1 MNTKEI
7 LQKQNA
13 RNTLSKKNK
22 NKLLAVFLSGGL
34 VSCTIGAQVVSAQ
47 SIDTFSYEN
56 YKNSINAKKIP
67 GLTKKTI
74 TFNMAHPTDLV
85 IDNIDLSGLTVSE
98 LMVYAK
104 RIDPSKLRITQNSI
118 TIPKEEILALKFT
131 PNRLYNTSINFTDG
145 SYASGYIFI
154 NIINDP
160 SIPPNTD
167 SDSGSSKPEEDSS
180 GKDDITNKP
189 EQKPDDNDNTDTPNN
204 PDDNK
209 NDTETNPD
217 QGSSDN
223 NKPNG
228 DTENTHIPTINRENF
243 VFNRDDAKDLV
254 IQNVDLNGLTITD
267 IYMYGAKMDVNKV
280 KVVDNSIVI
289 SKEAIFDLGF
299 KNGTYYLAFHFSNG
313 AIISNYVSITITDS
327 DNVSNVKPPQVN
339 ENIGAITPPPN
350 SNPDNNNNNNNN
362 NNETPNPDNNSGN
375 DSIAKPPTSDDK
387 VEIIQPEV
395 EKQTIVFNRDNATD
409 VVIKNVDFKGLTL
422 TEFYIYGRKIDINK
436 LKITENSI
444 TIPKEVIFDLYLKN
458 STYYTSAIFSNGTYV
473 SGVAA
478 IQIVDNDIL
487 NPGNKDEYTDDT
499 IRQPNMITQNF
510 EFDLSNPMGIEIT
523 HVNFDGTKLKNIT
536 IGNKILN
543 SSKFSTTDNSIIISG
558 DVLKSLNLDVNTHQI
573 VFTFSNG
580 VTLSGYSDLIVINST
595 NITTKPMINVNA
607 NTNGEIEIP
616 NLIPEGSKITS
627 ITINNKILDVIYR
640 DNNSYLRTGY
650 TYRNSKHSVY
660 IENNKLFIPIETLSY
675 ISSNSNNYKIN
686 IRLDDGSSISQ
697 EIYIKSNNN
706 GNNSNTNSSIN
717 SNNSNTNN
725 NINGNNSNTNN
736 NINSN
741 NSNTNSNING
751 NNSNTNNNIN
761 GNNSNTNSNIN
772 SNNSSSNT
780 NGNDNTNNNISSN
793 TSNNKY
799 TSTVINT
806 SSSKSSNITYANN
819 TINTN
824 TTNELNKNINEIK
837 NDVDTNTPESI
848 TSSANVTTSS
858 NIDKSVNDTVIPS
871 SIESSST
878 INSKKS
884 FIPKFIA
891 ICTGLFVA
899 ILAIL
904 SGLKFTKKNN

>member
-267 IYMYGAKMDVNKV
+267 IYMYGAKMDVNKI

-327 DNVSNVKPPQVN
+327 DNVANVKPPQVN

-362 NNETPNPDNNSGN
+362 NNNGTPNPDNNSGN

-409 VVIKNVDFKGLTL
+409 IVIKNVDFKGLTL

-543 SSKFSTTDNSIIISG
+543 SSKFSTTDNSIIISA

-697 EIYIKSNNN
+697 EIYIKSDN
-706 GNNSNTNSSIN
+706 
-717 SNNSNTNN
+717 
-725 NINGNNSNTNN
+725 
-736 NINSN
+736 
-741 NSNTNSNING
+741 NG

-793 TSNNKY
+793 TSNKKY
-799 TSTVINT
+799 TSNVINT

-848 TSSANVTTSS
+848 TSSANATTSS

-904 SGLKFTKKNN
+904 SGLKFTKKIIKK

>member
-189 EQKPDDNDNTDTPNN
+189 EQKPDDNNNNNTDTPNN

-327 DNVSNVKPPQVN
+327 DNVANVKPPQVN

-350 SNPDNNNNNNNN
+350 SNPDNNNNNNNNN

-543 SSKFSTTDNSIIISG
+543 SSKFSTTDNSIIISA

-725 NINGNNSNTNN
+725 NINGNNSNTN
-736 NINSN
+736 
-741 NSNTNSNING
+741 
-751 NNSNTNNNIN
+751 
-761 GNNSNTNSNIN
+761 SNIN

-848 TSSANVTTSS
+848 TSSANATTSS

>member
-167 SDSGSSKPEEDSS
+167 SDSASSKPEEDSS
-180 GKDDITNKP
+180 GKDDITNNP

-327 DNVSNVKPPQVN
+327 DNVANVKPPQVN

-362 NNETPNPDNNSGN
+362 NNNKPNGS
-375 DSIAKPPTSDDK
+375 
-387 VEIIQPEV
+387 
-395 EKQTIVFNRDNATD
+395 NA
-409 VVIKNVDFKGLTL
+409 
-422 TEFYIYGRKIDINK
+422 
-436 LKITENSI
+436 
-444 TIPKEVIFDLYLKN
+444 
-458 STYYTSAIFSNGTYV
+458 
-473 SGVAA
+473 
-478 IQIVDNDIL
+478 
-487 NPGNKDEYTDDT
+487 
-499 IRQPNMITQNF
+499 
-510 EFDLSNPMGIEIT
+510 
-523 HVNFDGTKLKNIT
+523 
-536 IGNKILN
+536 
-543 SSKFSTTDNSIIISG
+543 
-558 DVLKSLNLDVNTHQI
+558 
-573 VFTFSNG
+573 
-580 VTLSGYSDLIVINST
+580 ST
-595 NITTKPMINVNA
+595 NGQTLQKPTA
-607 NTNGEIEIP
+607 NGQAAQAPAGATGGQRVHVLSEALAQQLAGRQAASPQDPDGDTPVQETVQAVTMQAEDRRWYY
-616 NLIPEGSKITS
+616 LGTALGALLLAALGAGSA
-627 ITINNKILDVIYR
+627 VGYYR
-640 DNNSYLRTGY
+640 KGR
-650 TYRNSKHSVY
+650 
-660 IENNKLFIPIETLSY
+660 
-675 ISSNSNNYKIN
+675 
-686 IRLDDGSSISQ
+686 
-697 EIYIKSNNN
+697 
-706 GNNSNTNSSIN
+706 
-717 SNNSNTNN
+717 
-725 NINGNNSNTNN
+725 
-736 NINSN
+736 
-741 NSNTNSNING
+741 
-751 NNSNTNNNIN
+751 
-761 GNNSNTNSNIN
+761 
-772 SNNSSSNT
+772 
-780 NGNDNTNNNISSN
+780 
-793 TSNNKY
+793 
-799 TSTVINT
+799 
-806 SSSKSSNITYANN
+806 
-819 TINTN
+819 
-824 TTNELNKNINEIK
+824 
-837 NDVDTNTPESI
+837 
-848 TSSANVTTSS
+848 
-858 NIDKSVNDTVIPS
+858 ID
-871 SIESSST
+871 
-878 INSKKS
+878 
-884 FIPKFIA
+884 A
-891 ICTGLFVA
+891 
-899 ILAIL
+899 
-904 SGLKFTKKNN
+904 

>member
-327 DNVSNVKPPQVN
+327 DNVANVKPPQVN

-350 SNPDNNNNNNNN
+350 SNPDNNNNNNNNNNNTN

-409 VVIKNVDFKGLTL
+409 IVIKNVDFKGLTL

-543 SSKFSTTDNSIIISG
+543 SSKFSTTDNSIIISA

-717 SNNSNTNN
+717 SNNS
-725 NINGNNSNTNN
+725 
-736 NINSN
+736 
-741 NSNTNSNING
+741 
-751 NNSNTNNNIN
+751 
-761 GNNSNTNSNIN
+761 
-772 SNNSSSNT
+772 SSNT

-848 TSSANVTTSS
+848 TSSANATTSS

>member
-56 YKNSINAKKIP
+56 YKNSINTKKIP

-85 IDNIDLSGLTVSE
+85 IDNINLSGLTVSE

-104 RIDPSKLRITQNSI
+104 RIDPSKLRITPNSI
-118 TIPKEEILALKFT
+118 TIPKEEILALKFA

-327 DNVSNVKPPQVN
+327 DNVANVKPPQVN

-350 SNPDNNNNNNNN
+350 SNPDNNNNNNN

-409 VVIKNVDFKGLTL
+409 IVIKNVDFKGLTL

-543 SSKFSTTDNSIIISG
+543 SSKFSTTDNSIIISA

-580 VTLSGYSDLIVINST
+580 VTLSGYSDLIVVNST
-595 NITTKPMINVNA
+595 NITTKPMTNVNA

-697 EIYIKSNNN
+697 EIYIKSDN
-706 GNNSNTNSSIN
+706 N

-741 NSNTNSNING
+741 NSNTNS
-751 NNSNTNNNIN
+751 S
-761 GNNSNTNSNIN
+761 IN

-848 TSSANVTTSS
+848 TSSANATTSS

>member
-56 YKNSINAKKIP
+56 YKNSINTKKIP

-327 DNVSNVKPPQVN
+327 DNVANVKPPQVN

-362 NNETPNPDNNSGN
+362 NNNGTPNPDNNSGN

-409 VVIKNVDFKGLTL
+409 IVIKNVDFKGLTL

-543 SSKFSTTDNSIIISG
+543 SSKFSTTDNSIIISA

-580 VTLSGYSDLIVINST
+580 VTLSGYSDLIVVNST
-595 NITTKPMINVNA
+595 NITTKPMTNVNA

-697 EIYIKSNNN
+697 EIYIKSDN
-706 GNNSNTNSSIN
+706 N

-725 NINGNNSNTNN
+725 
-736 NINSN
+736 
-741 NSNTNSNING
+741 
-751 NNSNTNNNIN
+751 
-761 GNNSNTNSNIN
+761 NIN

-848 TSSANVTTSS
+848 TSSANATTSS

>member
-327 DNVSNVKPPQVN
+327 DNVANVKPPQVN

-350 SNPDNNNNNNNN
+350 SNPDNNNNNTNNNNNNNNN

-422 TEFYIYGRKIDINK
+422 TEFYIYGIKIDINK

-543 SSKFSTTDNSIIISG
+543 SSKFSTTDNSIIISA

-706 GNNSNTNSSIN
+706 GNNSNTN
-717 SNNSNTNN
+717 
-725 NINGNNSNTNN
+725 N
-736 NINSN
+736 NINS
-741 NSNTNSNING
+741 
-751 NNSNTNNNIN
+751 
-761 GNNSNTNSNIN
+761 NNSNTNSNIN

-848 TSSANVTTSS
+848 TSSANATTSS

>member
-160 SIPPNTD
+160 SIPPNID

-327 DNVSNVKPPQVN
+327 DNVANVKPPQVN
-339 ENIGAITPPPN
+339 ENIGAIIPPPN
-350 SNPDNNNNNNNN
+350 SNPDNNNNNNNNN

-543 SSKFSTTDNSIIISG
+543 SSKFSTTDNSIIISA

-706 GNNSNTNSSIN
+706 GNNNNTNSSIN
-717 SNNSNTNN
+717 SNN
-725 NINGNNSNTNN
+725 NNSNTNN
-736 NINSN
+736 NINS
-741 NSNTNSNING
+741 
-751 NNSNTNNNIN
+751 
-761 GNNSNTNSNIN
+761 NNSNTNSNIN

-848 TSSANVTTSS
+848 TSSANATTSS

>member
-56 YKNSINAKKIP
+56 YKNSINTKKIP

-167 SDSGSSKPEEDSS
+167 SDSASSKPEEDSS

-327 DNVSNVKPPQVN
+327 DNVANVKPPQVN

-362 NNETPNPDNNSGN
+362 NNNGTPNPDNNSGN

-409 VVIKNVDFKGLTL
+409 IVIKNVNFKGLTL

-543 SSKFSTTDNSIIISG
+543 SSKFSTTDNSIIISA

-580 VTLSGYSDLIVINST
+580 VTLSGYSDLIVVNST

-706 GNNSNTNSSIN
+706 GNNSNTN
-717 SNNSNTNN
+717 
-725 NINGNNSNTNN
+725 N

-741 NSNTNSNING
+741 NSNTNS
-751 NNSNTNNNIN
+751 NIN

-780 NGNDNTNNNISSN
+780 NANDNTNNNISSN

-848 TSSANVTTSS
+848 TSSANATTSS

>member
-160 SIPPNTD
+160 SIPPNID

-327 DNVSNVKPPQVN
+327 DNVANVKPPQVN
-339 ENIGAITPPPN
+339 ENIGAIIPPPN
-350 SNPDNNNNNNNN
+350 SNPDNNNNNNNNN

-543 SSKFSTTDNSIIISG
+543 SSKFSTTDNSIIISA

-706 GNNSNTNSSIN
+706 GNNNNNTNSSIN
-717 SNNSNTNN
+717 SNN
-725 NINGNNSNTNN
+725 NNSNTNN
-736 NINSN
+736 NINS
-741 NSNTNSNING
+741 
-751 NNSNTNNNIN
+751 
-761 GNNSNTNSNIN
+761 NNSNTNSNIN

-848 TSSANVTTSS
+848 TSSANATTSS

>member
-34 VSCTIGAQVVSAQ
+34 VSCTIGAQIVSAQ

-327 DNVSNVKPPQVN
+327 DNVANVKPPQVN

-350 SNPDNNNNNNNN
+350 SNPDNNNNNNN

-543 SSKFSTTDNSIIISG
+543 SSKFSTTDNSIIISA

-697 EIYIKSNNN
+697 EIYIKSDNN
-706 GNNSNTNSSIN
+706 G
-717 SNNSNTNN
+717 NNSNTNN
-725 NINGNNSNTNN
+725 NINGNNSNTNS
-736 NINSN
+736 NINS
-741 NSNTNSNING
+741 
-751 NNSNTNNNIN
+751 
-761 GNNSNTNSNIN
+761 NNSNTNSNIN

-793 TSNNKY
+793 TSNKKY

-848 TSSANVTTSS
+848 TSSANATTSS